1 VAERRSA
8 AAQSRDARRD
18 SPVAFRSMTPP
29 VFVAPSLLACDFGR
43 LHEEVRRAETAG
55 ADWLHCDVMDG
66 HFVEN
71 ISFGPAFVDAAAR
84 VATVPLDVHLMV
96 ERPDQYFPRF
106 VKSARIITVHV
117 EARHDVAKTLADIRA
132 AGCACGLALR
142 PATAFEDLVPYLGQI
157 DLVLVMTVVPGFG
170 GQPFM
175 SEMMPKVRAAAD
187 ARASLGLGFR
197 IEVDGGITAET
208 AAISIA
214 HGADTL
220 VAGTSVF
227 AATDMAAAIR
237 GVRGG

>member
-1 VAERRSA
+1 
-8 AAQSRDARRD
+8 
-18 SPVAFRSMTPP
+18 MTPP

-96 ERPDQYFPRF
+96 ERPDHYFPRF

-117 EARHDVAKTLADIRA
+117 EARHDVAKTLAAIRA

-142 PATAFEDLVPYLGQI
+142 PATAFEDVVPYLGQI

-175 SEMMPKVRAAAD
+175 SEMMPKVSAAVD

-208 AAISIA
+208 AALSIA